1 MIELL
6 LSLAW
11 SSFIWVFFFG
21 CDMDSD
27 LEHEPER
34 CAPLIPVECCTSV
47 LVVLRACLCIITH
60 ALNPVNADT
69 TERTAPNINCSSYNL
84 TIIAA

>member
-34 CAPLIPVECCTSV
+34 CAPLMPVECCPV
-47 LVVLRACLCIITH
+47 DPHCIARLSLH
-60 ALNPVNADT
+60 YYSCAK
-69 TERTAPNINCSSYNL
+69 SSRCRHNRKNG
-84 TIIAA
+84 A

>member
-21 CDMDSD
+21 CDMYSD
-27 LEHEPER
+27 LEHKPER
-34 CAPLIPVECCTSV
+34 CAPLIPVECCHV
-47 LVVLRACLCIITH
+47 GPHCIARQYLH
-60 ALNPVNADT
+60 L
-69 TERTAPNINCSSYNL
+69 ELMR
-84 TIIAA
+84 

>member
-34 CAPLIPVECCTSV
+34 CAPLIPVECCHV
-47 LVVLRACLCIITH
+47 GPRCIARLYLH
-60 ALNPVNADT
+60 
-69 TERTAPNINCSSYNL
+69 S
-84 TIIAA
+84 

>member
-21 CDMDSD
+21 HDLDAN
-27 LEHEPER
+27 LEHKPER
-34 CAPLIPVECCTSV
+34 CSSLIPAECCHV
-47 LVVLRACLCIITH
+47 DCHCIARHSFCIYY
-60 ALNPVNADT
+60 A
-69 TERTAPNINCSSYNL
+69 S
-84 TIIAA
+84 

>member
-34 CAPLIPVECCTSV
+34 CAPLIPVECCPV
-47 LVVLRACLCIITH
+47 GPHCIARLSLH
-60 ALNPVNADT
+60 SYSCAK
-69 TERTAPNINCSSYNL
+69 SSRCRHNRKNG
-84 TIIAA
+84 A